1 MSLKKIA
8 AMTGV
13 SVSTVSRVLN
23 NTSSTCASKQLQD
36 KIWKAAREIGYCPN
50 EAARTLKKGG
60 KAQEKFHIII
70 VMARVTADEDP
81 FFAEL
86 LRCLEIELLQ
96 QEAAIDD
103 VIHAG
108 EHSQEDFTRANGII
122 ILGRCSSAL
131 LKQISDKNKNIVGI
145 WRNSMNFSIDEVLCD
160 GKKAAKLAINHLL
173 SLGHQKIAYI
183 GDCSYESR
191 YVGYCDI
198 LFQNNIPLDYELIQ
212 QTNQTR
218 RETEAAFQK
227 LMESRRTGKTDF
239 SAIFCANDYTAIH
252 VLELLS
258 RQKPGIRNSIS
269 VISIDDIED
278 AQNTTPFLTTI
289 RIPRREMAHM
299 AVMVLM
305 DRIQKGHTDALRIE
319 FFGRLI
325 NRDSCRPVPRDG
337 GNFLEY

>member
-1 MSLKKIA
+1 MSLKQIA
-8 AMTGV
+8 SIVGT

-23 NTSSTCASKQLQD
+23 NTSSTCASKELQD
-36 KIWKAAREIGYCPN
+36 KIWQAARETGYRPN

-60 KAQEKFHIII
+60 ENKASHVII

-81 FFAEL
+81 FFSEL

-96 QEAAIDD
+96 QGAVIDD
-103 VIHAG
+103 VIHAD
-108 EHSQEDFTRANGII
+108 EYLQEDFTKANGII

-145 WRNSMNFSIDEVLCD
+145 WRNSMNFNIDEVICD
-160 GKKAAKLAINHLL
+160 GKKAAKLAIRHLL

-198 LFQNNIPLDYELIQ
+198 LFQNNIPLDYELIR
-212 QTNQTR
+212 QTNQTKK
-218 RETEAAFQK
+218 ETETAFQK
-227 LMESRRTGKTDF
+227 LIENKMTGKTDF

-252 VLELLS
+252 VLELL
-258 RQKPGIRNSIS
+258 RRLKPDVRNSIS

-289 RIPRREMAHM
+289 RIPRQEMAHM

-305 DRIQKGHTDALRIE
+305 DRIRKGHTDVLRIE
-319 FFGRLI
+319 FSGRLI
-325 NRDSCRPVPRDG
+325 NRDSCRPCPS
-337 GNFLEY
+337 

>member
-1 MSLKKIA
+1 MSLKQIA
-8 AMTGV
+8 AMVGV

-23 NTSSTCASKQLQD
+23 NTSSTCASKELQD
-36 KIWKAAREIGYCPN
+36 KIWQAARETGYRPN
-50 EAARTLKKGG
+50 EAARALKKGG
-60 KAQEKFHIII
+60 ENDTKYHIVI

-81 FFAEL
+81 FFSEL

-96 QEAAIDD
+96 QGAIIDD

-108 EHSQEDFTRANGII
+108 ETIQEDFAKENGII

-131 LKQISDKNKNIVGI
+131 LRQIADKNKNIVGI
-145 WRNSMNFSIDEVLCD
+145 WRNSMNFNIDEVICD

-198 LFQNNIPLDYELIQ
+198 LFQNNIPLDYELIK

-218 RETEAAFQK
+218 KETETAFQA
-227 LMESRRTGKTDF
+227 LMEDKQAGKTDF

-252 VLELLS
+252 VLELL
-258 RQKPGIRNSIS
+258 RLQKPGTRHSIS
-269 VISIDDIED
+269 VISIDDIDD

-305 DRIQKGHTDALRIE
+305 DRIRKGHADVLRIE
-319 FFGRLI
+319 FSGRLI
-325 NRDSCRPVPRDG
+325 NRDSCRPNKQP
-337 GNFLEY
+337 

>member
-8 AMTGV
+8 AMTGA

-23 NTSSTCASKQLQD
+23 NTSSTCASRQLQD
-36 KIWKAAREIGYCPN
+36 KIWQAAREIGYRPN
-50 EAARTLKKGG
+50 EAARALKKGE
-60 KAQEKFHIII
+60 KAQEMLHVII

-96 QEAAIDD
+96 QGMAVDD
-103 VIHAG
+103 IIHAG
-108 EHSQEDFTRANGII
+108 EHLQEDFTRADGII
-122 ILGRCSSAL
+122 ILGRCSADL
-131 LKQISDKNKNIVGI
+131 LKQISDKNVNIVGI

-160 GKKAAKLAINHLL
+160 GQKAAKLAISHLL

-198 LFQNNIPLDYELIQ
+198 LFQNNIPLDYERIQ
-212 QTNQTR
+212 QTNQTHG
-218 RETEAAFQK
+218 ETEAAFHK
-227 LMESRRTGKTDF
+227 LMENRQTGKTDF

-252 VLELLS
+252 VLELLA
-258 RQKPGIRNSIS
+258 RQKPGIRNAIS

-305 DRIQKGHTDALRIE
+305 DRIHRGHSDALRIE
-319 FFGRLI
+319 FFGRLV
-325 NRDSCRPVPRDG
+325 NRDSCRPYLPVP
-337 GNFLEY
+337 

>member
-1 MSLKKIA
+1 MSLKQIA
-8 AMTGV
+8 SMVGT

-23 NTSSTCASKQLQD
+23 NTSSTCASKELQD
-36 KIWKAAREIGYCPN
+36 KIWQAARETGYRPN

-60 KAQEKFHIII
+60 ESKASHVII

-81 FFAEL
+81 FFSEL

-96 QEAAIDD
+96 QGAVIDD
-103 VIHAG
+103 VIHAD
-108 EHSQEDFTRANGII
+108 EYLQEDFTKANGII

-145 WRNSMNFSIDEVLCD
+145 WRNSMNFNIDEVICD
-160 GKKAAKLAINHLL
+160 GKKAAKLAIRHLL

-212 QTNQTR
+212 QTNQTKK
-218 RETEAAFQK
+218 ETETAFQK
-227 LMESRRTGKTDF
+227 LMENKMTGKTDF

-252 VLELLS
+252 VLELL
-258 RQKPGIRNSIS
+258 RRLKPDVRNSIS

-289 RIPRREMAHM
+289 RIPRQEMAHM

-305 DRIQKGHTDALRIE
+305 DRIRKGHTDVLRIE
-319 FFGRLI
+319 FSGRLI
-325 NRDSCRPVPRDG
+325 NRDSCRPCPS
-337 GNFLEY
+337 